1 MPDSRGFLRE
11 FGIFMQYS
19 VTLECC
25 DFQLDS
31 RLLIAGLLP
40 LALPAFFPDSS
51 PLRGTAVAHQLQ
63 RAGRKLHLRAD
74 ACSASF

>member
-1 MPDSRGFLRE
+1 VFLRE
-11 FGIFMQYS
+11 FGIFMQYLLTAQS
-19 VTLECC
+19 G
-25 DFQLDS
+25 DFQLDR
-31 RLLIAGLLP
+31 RLPIAGLLP

-63 RAGRKLHLRAD
+63 RAGRKLHLKAD

>member
-1 MPDSRGFLRE
+1 
-11 FGIFMQYS
+11 MQY
-19 VTLECC
+19 LLAANPC
-25 DFQLDS
+25 DFLLDS
-31 RLLIAGLLP
+31 RLRIAGLLP

-63 RAGRKLHLRAD
+63 RAGRKLHRKAD

>member
-1 MPDSRGFLRE
+1 MPYSLTADHSDFL
-11 FGIFMQYS
+11 
-19 VTLECC
+19 
-25 DFQLDS
+25 LDS
-31 RLLIAGLLP
+31 RLRIAGLLP

-63 RAGRKLHLRAD
+63 RAGRKLHLTAD

>member
-1 MPDSRGFLRE
+1 
-11 FGIFMQYS
+11 MQY
-19 VTLECC
+19 LLAADRC
-25 DFQLDS
+25 DFLLDS
-31 RLLIAGLLP
+31 RLPIAGLLP